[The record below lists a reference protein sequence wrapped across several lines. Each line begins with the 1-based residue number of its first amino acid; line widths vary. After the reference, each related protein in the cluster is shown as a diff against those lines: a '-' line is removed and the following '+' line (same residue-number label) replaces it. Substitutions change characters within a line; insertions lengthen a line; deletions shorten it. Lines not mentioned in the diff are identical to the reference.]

1 MDIILSSKSR
11 SVNHMIKSRSLN
23 EKQRN
28 KWDDTKVENNEI
40 IFKIFYWP
48 HKLKTFIINFQIN
61 FLKKIIY
68 NVFITIKEISIF
80 NPFTY

>member
-1 MDIILSSKSR
+1 MLSSKSK

-48 HKLKTFIINFQIN
+48 HKLKTFIIIFQIN
-61 FLKKIIY
+61 FLKKS
-68 NVFITIKEISIF
+68 FIMYLLQLMRSQYLIRLLVK
-80 NPFTY
+80 